1 MTNTSYHQKLSL
13 DDKKPICSLCNE
25 ESLYY
30 CTMNDEY
37 YCVKHVLGHD
47 ENELLLYFLKDH
59 YLDLSMEE
67 AEHNSRIEKIAEI
80 ILSDNI
86 SLDEQEQNKLKKYHI
101 FAMQNYGLNQDE
113 ASELVNEAFLYL
125 KLKQAPDIDPLTKGD
140 EFGAGF
146 S

>member
-1 MTNTSYHQKLSL
+1 
-13 DDKKPICSLCNE
+13 
-25 ESLYY
+25 
-30 CTMNDEY
+30 
-37 YCVKHVLGHD
+37 
-47 ENELLLYFLKDH
+47 
-59 YLDLSMEE
+59 MEKS
-67 AEHNSRIEKIAEI
+67 EHNSRIEKIAEI

-86 SLDEQEQNKLKKYHI
+86 SLNEQDENKLKKYHD
-101 FAMQNYGLNQDE
+101 FAMKNYGLDHDA